1 MFREKTTKR
10 NGKQPRKTSKAALFF
25 TAIVGVILL
34 GLPFLFTKHHFALS
48 SRADWNPTEVQVIG
62 TRIVIAYA
70 TDAGQSH
77 PATFY
82 YRAEAEVQY
91 EANGKKYDMWLPASR
106 TTADR
111 AELQMWLS
119 DKKGKFATVLWNP
132 EKPGEGQVKL
142 KSDIGSNFP
151 DFD

>member
-1 MFREKTTKR
+1 MIRFKPSRGKKQPKKTSRVEFWIVGLGIVGFLALPFFFTKR
-10 NGKQPRKTSKAALFF
+10 
-25 TAIVGVILL
+25 
-34 GLPFLFTKHHFALS
+34 HFALT
-48 SRADWNPTEVQVIG
+48 SRPGWNPTEVQVVD
-62 TRIVIAYA
+62 TRIVTAYA
-70 TDAGQSH
+70 TDAEQSH

-91 EANGKKYDMWLPASR
+91 QVNGKRFDVWLPASR

-119 DKKGKFATVLWNP
+119 DKKGRFATVLWNP
-132 EKPGEGQVKL
+132 ERPGEGEVKL
-142 KSDIGSNFP
+142 KSDIGINFA